1 MTVLLDLGKECLC
14 LVVIMEESAP
24 VGSPL
29 HEVGVHPTCQ
39 GRGLQR
45 E

>member
-1 MTVLLDLGKECLC
+1 MTVLLDVSQECLC

-24 VGSPL
+24 VGCIL
-29 HEVGVHPTCQ
+29 HEVGVSPTCQ
-39 GRGLQR
+39 EDGLQR